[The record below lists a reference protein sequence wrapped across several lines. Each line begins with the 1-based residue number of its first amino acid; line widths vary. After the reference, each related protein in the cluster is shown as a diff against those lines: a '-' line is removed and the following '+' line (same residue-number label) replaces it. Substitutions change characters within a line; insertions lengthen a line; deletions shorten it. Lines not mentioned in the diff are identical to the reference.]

1 MYLPI
6 REQTCSKWRKRWINV
21 HRRCLFSIHF
31 FSASHCITRML
42 KFACSYHFWSRKPCF
57 RLFQKKVNSTFSLFL
72 LEMYIR
78 EKNGIFTKIVLQ
90 SYQKR
95 FACNLSIF
103 DVNHSALCDLLTWY
117 HSSTLVWRHLE
128 VVVEYERGLRK
139 KETLDFLFFVSN
151 SFFFSSS
158 SLAVSFASFY
168 KAKQETL

>member
-1 MYLPI
+1 MLQKKPI
-6 REQTCSKWRKRWINV
+6 TSFI
-21 HRRCLFSIHF
+21 SIS
-31 FSASHCITRML
+31 SANHCIIRMV

-151 SFFFSSS
+151 SFFFLLWWYRSALSIRLS
-158 SLAVSFASFY
+158 KKLCKKVIQTI
-168 KAKQETL
+168 KVVVCIWNR